1 MKILSKN
8 ASDTETKDT
17 CNNDKYDTPEQALKI
32 LFGYDSFRAGQKSV
46 IDNILAGRD
55 AFAVM
60 PTGAG
65 KSVCYQIPAVLLP
78 GITLVISPLISLMQ
92 DQVKALNEAGVQAA
106 FINSS
111 LSEKDYNETIRK
123 ARQGTYKII
132 YIAPE
137 RLVTEGFL
145 ALAKSVPVSMVT
157 VDEAH
162 CISQWGQDFRPSYMK
177 IVEFVKT
184 LEKRPIISAFT
195 ATATETVREDIIC
208 TLGLQN
214 PFTLVNG
221 FDRENLFFQ
230 VDKPKNKEQYILKY
244 ISEHSGDSG
253 IIYCATRKNVD
264 NVYEL
269 LKSKGISVGKY
280 HAGMSAGER
289 KKMQDDFV
297 FDYTSI
303 VVATNAFGMGIDK
316 SNVRF
321 VIHYNMPKNMES
333 YYQEA
338 GRAGR
343 DGQPADCILLYS
355 GQDVRMAEF
364 LIERSH
370 EAEDET
376 IDEATRQQ
384 LIARDRERLRQMTF
398 YCTTTECLRHYILRY
413 FGENSPIS
421 CGHCSSCDTNFE
433 EVDATMDARKIL
445 SCVYRLDERG
455 RAFGKTVVS
464 AILTGSKN
472 EKITQFHL
480 DTLSTYNIMPDST
493 AVYVR
498 RLIDML
504 LERGHLIADPDRMN
518 VLALTRTGNALM
530 RGRGEFRVKLPKE
543 KKPAAAKQYAALAED
558 VDEKLFD
565 ALRDVRTRL
574 AARAGVPP
582 YVIFSNATLADMA
595 AKQPSSE
602 FDLLSVRGVGDAK
615 ARRYGKEFLA
625 AIQKYR
631 DENLGK

>member
-1 MKILSKN
+1 MKQQQ
-8 ASDTETKDT
+8 
-17 CNNDKYDTPEQALKI
+17 DKYDILKTYY
-32 LFGYDSFRAGQKSV
+32 GYDTFRDGQEEL
-46 IDNILAGRD
+46 IDCLLNGQDVCGI
-55 AFAVM
+55 M

-65 KSVCYQIPAVLLP
+65 KSVCYQVPALLLP
-78 GITLVISPLISLMQ
+78 HVTLVVSPLISLMK
-92 DQVKALNEAGVQAA
+92 DQVRALNQMGVHAA
-106 FINSS
+106 YLNSS
-111 LSEKDYNETIRK
+111 LSWNQYKK
-123 ARQGTYKII
+123 ALAYAKEGRYKII
-132 YIAPE
+132 YVAPE
-137 RLVTEGFL
+137 RLLTEDFL
-145 ALAKSVPVSMVT
+145 EFAASTPISLLA

-162 CISQWGQDFRPSYMK
+162 CVSQWGQDFRPSYLK
-177 IVEFVKT
+177 IPEFVRT
-184 LEKRPIISAFT
+184 LPIRPVIGAFT
-195 ATATETVREDIIC
+195 ATATREVREDIIRMLELSDPHVAV
-208 TLGLQN
+208 T
-214 PFTLVNG
+214 G
-221 FDRENLFFQ
+221 FDRKNLYFE
-230 VDKPKNKEQYILKY
+230 VRHDKDKY
-244 ISEHSGDSG
+244 RSIRDYLLAHPDSSGV
-253 IIYCATRKNVD
+253 IYCATRKNVEEVCD
-264 NVYEL
+264 RL
-269 LKSKGISVGKY
+269 LADGFRATRY
-280 HAGMSAGER
+280 HAGLSDEER
-289 KKMQDDFV
+289 RANQEAFTYDDAP
-297 FDYTSI
+297 I
-303 VVATNAFGMGIDK
+303 MVATNAFGMGIDK

-321 VIHYNMPKNMES
+321 VLHYNMPKNMES